1 MSEGAVFV
9 IVLLENLILVMQ
21 GQHLLELSWFD
32 DMLDVVLVK
41 CLEVVRSAFQY
52 CSKLVDLLLF

>member
-32 DMLDVVLVK
+32 NVLDVVFVK
-41 CLEVVRSAFQY
+41 SLEVVRSAFQY